1 MKRKLLLAIMLVGL
15 CGCIK
20 TVTDGKATYRLDPNE
35 AAKYEKVAETS
46 LTIMQVLTPF
56 FPWLAA
62 PVLAGGTAYA
72 TYKTQKPKL
81 IKEQTRADLYHDAAG
96 SLVVALENFKK
107 TNPAEY
113 EKLRDKLIDKIGPEA
128 ENAIRGLRGL
138 TPKA

>member
-1 MKRKLLLAIMLVGL
+1 MKYFIIIAALLL
-15 CGCIK
+15 CGCIR

-35 AAKYEKVAETS
+35 AVKYEKVAETS

-72 TYKTQKPKL
+72 TYKTQKPKF
-81 IKEQTRADLYHDAAG
+81 IKEQTRADLYHDTAG
-96 SLVVALENFKK
+96 SLVIALENFKE

-113 EKLRDKLIDKIGPEA
+113 IKLRDKLIEKIGPEA

-138 TPKA
+138 LPKA